1 MILPEID
8 PVALQIGPLAIRWYS
23 LTWLAAFAGIYSLA
37 KYRLKAFSKE
47 QLSDLMFYG
56 LLGAMLGGRA
66 GYCFFYGIDQLIED
80 PLSLLRVWEGGL
92 SFHGG
97 LLGVLIAV
105 YFLARSWGVR
115 YFEILDFIAPSVPL
129 GLGLVRIGNFLNSEL
144 LGRPTD
150 QSWGVVFPSDPSGL
164 LRHPSQLYQAFSEGI
179 LLLIFLLWIARKP
192 KPSMAV
198 SSYFLIGYGTVR
210 TVTEFFREP
219 DAHIG
224 FDAFN
229 FLTRGQLLSIPMV
242 LTGLLLLF
250 FSYKLTRKNETIP

>member
-23 LTWLAAFAGIYSLA
+23 LTWMGAFLGIYSLA
-37 KYRLKAFSKE
+37 KYRLKIYTNE
-47 QLSDLMFYG
+47 QLGDLMFYG

-66 GYCFFYGIDQLIED
+66 GYCFFYGLDQLIVD
-80 PLSLLRVWEGGL
+80 PLWLFRVWEGGL

-97 LLGVLIAV
+97 LLGVLAAV
-105 YFLARSWGVR
+105 YFLAKSWGVKF
-115 YFEILDFIAPSVPL
+115 FEVLDFIAPSVPI
-129 GLGLVRIGNFLNSEL
+129 GLGIVRIGNFLNSEL

-179 LLLIFLLWIARKP
+179 MLLIFLLWVSRKP
-192 KPSMAV
+192 KPSMAI
-198 SSYFLIGYGTVR
+198 SAYFLIGYGSVR

-219 DAHIG
+219 DSHIG
-224 FDAFN
+224 FDAFE
-229 FLTRGQLLSIPMV
+229 FLTRGQMLSIPMV
-242 LTGLLLLF
+242 LAGLLLLF
-250 FSYKLTRKNETIP
+250 FSYKLVRK